1 MRGRR
6 SRILEPVG
14 LASTNYISNDY
25 LNMAHL
31 YMSLSGDRLSQLH
44 TSPVDVPR
52 HLMSV
57 PPSTCPDGGEYDIA
71 ELTEFLQETLNV
83 QVFRAT
89 ITSRQD
95 PAFRLQAV
103 CKIASCNETVSA
115 VKCEAGFYQHQLR
128 HLQGQYVPHLFGLF
142 IGTSTWREIAIL
154 VTSDEGRQLGKP
166 LYTLPLQFRCV
177 SELRRFIQQMISG

>member
-31 YMSLSGDRLSQLH
+31 HMSLSGDKLSQLH
-44 TSPVDVPR
+44 TSPVDVPPR
-52 HLMSV
+52 LTSV
-57 PPSTCPDGGEYDIA
+57 PPSTCPDGGEFIA

-142 IGTSTWREIAIL
+142 IASSTWREVAIL

-177 SELRRFIQQMISG
+177 AEFRRSIPQVISC